1 MDKYKV
7 YEAEKRKL
15 QEKGLSPAEYEAEI
29 RKLAERLG
37 L

>member
-15 QEKGLSPAEYEAEI
+15 QEKVLAPAEYDAEI
-29 RKLAERLG
+29 RKLVERLE